1 MYSLSIR
8 YRNIKQFD
16 KTERSESV
24 RPPWPQDMQWK
35 MSTNHCVQ
43 KKWLNIETLYSF
55 LLIRSSWK
63 SGYCNINHLLRKKL
77 FPMTRLYSFHK
88 GFRSEYADPFPS
100 LRSALKLF
108 FFLTLLM
115 AKYLLLISL
124 TIPANIANHQ
134 DRSFTLYSAS
144 KETSKK
150 FDFLGEK
157 KKGFY
162 WLASCPDH
170 VFTVFVNFLLLWFC
184 CNQLREKYLKLVLIL
199 LTLLFFFFF
208 FLNLFLLIISLEI

>member
-35 MSTNHCVQ
+35 MSTNYCVQ

-115 AKYLLLISL
+115 AKYLYWYPSRSLPILQIIKIDHSHYTRHLKRRAKNSISW
-124 TIPANIANHQ
+124 
-134 DRSFTLYSAS
+134 
-144 KETSKK
+144 
-150 FDFLGEK
+150 GK
-157 KKGFY
+157 KKKDFID
-162 WLASCPDH
+162 SH
-170 VFTVFVNFLLLWFC
+170 
-184 CNQLREKYLKLVLIL
+184 RVLI
-199 LTLLFFFFF
+199 TCLLFLSIFYCYGFVVINYVRNI
-208 FLNLFLLIISLEI
+208 LS

>member
-1 MYSLSIR
+1 M
-8 YRNIKQFD
+8 
-16 KTERSESV
+16 

-88 GFRSEYADPFPS
+88 GFRSECADPFPS

-150 FDFLGEK
+150 FDFLKKKEK
-157 KKGFY
+157 KEKRFY

-170 VFTVFVNFLLLWFC
+170 VFTVFVNFLLL
-184 CNQLREKYLKLVLIL
+184 
-199 LTLLFFFFF
+199 
-208 FLNLFLLIISLEI
+208 

>member
-1 MYSLSIR
+1 M
-8 YRNIKQFD
+8 
-16 KTERSESV
+16 
-24 RPPWPQDMQWK
+24 RPPWLQDMQWK

-88 GFRSEYADPFPS
+88 GFRSECADPFPS

-124 TIPANIANHQ
+124 TILANIANHQ

-157 KKGFY
+157 K
-162 WLASCPDH
+162 
-170 VFTVFVNFLLLWFC
+170 
-184 CNQLREKYLKLVLIL
+184 RIL
-199 LTLLFFFFF
+199 LTRIVSWSRVYCFCQFFIANGFVVINYVRNI
-208 FLNLFLLIISLEI
+208 LS